1 MSVDCPRSCL
11 SHPEPRRPL
20 GKITA
25 GPPSSPS
32 PGPIKNAMR
41 SSWQQ
46 KTQSVKL
53 TLFWEHRRLVTH
65 GGTIGTSNEIGEK
78 AGISEVSSKQE
89 KWAVSVTTHLCR
101 SVSGKCRQEQDTSWW
116 FSDLTV
122 FHSTKCD
129 HHLLFTDNLSE
140 YYIVFTACTGWALC
154 RHMYHIGA
162 PISHWLSTCGCH
174 WSRPGPGRGSPGGL
188 DSCTHGASTGG
199 PWSAPASACG
209 PWFLSQAGG
218 GPR

>member
-1 MSVDCPRSCL
+1 MRL
-11 SHPEPRRPL
+11 ER
-20 GKITA
+20 K
-25 GPPSSPS
+25 
-32 PGPIKNAMR
+32 PGL
-41 SSWQQ
+41 
-46 KTQSVKL
+46 VK
-53 TLFWEHRRLVTH
+53 W
-65 GGTIGTSNEIGEK
+65 
-78 AGISEVSSKQE
+78 